1 MTDSDSSSGSYLS
14 EEDPD
19 YIPSTPESVDSPRE
33 SELSTPESVPSPSDS
48 ETVDADNPGYASYDE
63 ETGELFLYEDSQ
75 TPPFA

>member
-1 MTDSDSSSGSYLS
+1 MADKWYSDGSYVS

-19 YIPSTPESVDSPRE
+19 YVPSTPESVPSPGLP
-33 SELSTPESVPSPSDS
+33 ELCTPESVPSPSDS